1 MLRQGGLKLA
11 DLTFQLGDDAHGG
24 AAGCRERGGAG
35 AGGELVGAQG
45 SGDLA
50 GAGINIALASTLI
63 A

>member
-1 MLRQGGLKLA
+1 MML
-11 DLTFQLGDDAHGG
+11 HGG
-24 AAGCRERGGAG
+24 AGGCRERGGAG

-50 GAGINIALASTLI
+50 GAGINIALAITLI

>member
-1 MLRQGGLKLA
+1 MMP
-11 DLTFQLGDDAHGG
+11 T
-24 AAGCRERGGAG
+24 AARLVAANVAVTG

-50 GAGINIALASTLI
+50 GAGINTALASTLI

>member
-1 MLRQGGLKLA
+1 MMPTAARVVAAKVAVTGG
-11 DLTFQLGDDAHGG
+11 
-24 AAGCRERGGAG
+24 GC
-35 AGGELVGAQG
+35 GELVGAQG